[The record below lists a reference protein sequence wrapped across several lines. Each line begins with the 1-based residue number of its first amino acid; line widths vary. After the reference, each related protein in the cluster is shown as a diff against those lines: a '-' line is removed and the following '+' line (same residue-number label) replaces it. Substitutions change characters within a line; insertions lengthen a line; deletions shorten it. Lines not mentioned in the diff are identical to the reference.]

1 MKIKVHLDAVS
12 DLFVMSVFQ
21 AGTARNQTIKT
32 AKPLRIRQIGKKDAG
47 TGEYECMGGAV
58 SKRVTRKSP
67 ATCTEYTATF
77 KWNCHKQTGRNHMS
91 NQYEISYE
99 LPGRGVGGVHKE
111 SVDAASESDAR
122 AIVRAKFGNLD
133 VRIVGGHMT
142 NFGGGDD
149 RNDRR

>member
-1 MKIKVHLDAVS
+1 MELS
-12 DLFVMSVFQ
+12 
-21 AGTARNQTIKT
+21 QTN
-32 AKPLRIRQIGKKDAG
+32 R
-47 TGEYECMGGAV
+47 
-58 SKRVTRKSP
+58 
-67 ATCTEYTATF
+67 
-77 KWNCHKQTGRNHMS
+77 RNHMS

-142 NFGGGDD
+142 NFGGGNDRDD
-149 RNDRR
+149 RR